1 MASNRYVLHVPLI
14 RHFYPMECFSRMLGD
29 QGTDDRVT
37 GSILPE
43 RKVGTEPHQRRCAKG
58 AQRLPHTRAVRP
70 IERSASAS
78 RAQRAEMSA
87 YLRMNRVAPGSRE
100 EGRERKRVTAP
111 SHGAVWSL
119 SSRLGF
125 YLRYIKVTST

>member
-1 MASNRYVLHVPLI
+1 
-14 RHFYPMECFSRMLGD
+14 MLGD

-43 RKVGTEPHQRRCAKG
+43 RKVGNGNEPHQRRCTKR
-58 AQRLPHTRAVRP
+58 AQRLPHTQAVRP

-78 RAQRAEMSA
+78 RAQRAEMSG
-87 YLRMNRVAPGSRE
+87 YLVVIRVAPGSNKER
-100 EGRERKRVTAP
+100 RERKRVTAP

-119 SSRLGF
+119 SSRLGS
-125 YLRYIKVTST
+125 YLRYAKVTWT